1 MTAAETYASQV
12 DDFNAQQAR
21 IYGERLLSDTWA
33 TGAPNYRYDPQRE
46 LTGMLSKLA
55 SYVDPDDVVTDVGGG
70 AGYVSLP
77 LALRCRQVIN
87 VDASPGMLKEFGESA
102 KEAGITNVRSV
113 LSDWLDSKEMSCD
126 LAVTRDVTYFV
137 GKIVPFVG
145 KMASAARRRVI
156 IVMQSVPIP
165 NQTSPLFQLVYG
177 EQQVPVPGHREL
189 LPVLWEMDILPD
201 VHMMGGSPIVDALTR
216 EDAVASAMVGRWLPP
231 GDRDLARSLIEA
243 NFEKLHEE
251 FAEGFR
257 PLWRRPSR
265 EMLITWE
272 T

>member
-1 MTAAETYASQV
+1 MTAAETYASQI
-12 DDFNAQQAR
+12 DDYNAQRAR
-21 IYGERLLSDTWA
+21 VYGDRLPPDSWA
-33 TGAPNYRYDPQRE
+33 AGVASFRQNPRRE
-46 LTGMLSKLA
+46 LTGILSKLA
-55 SYVDPDDVVTDVGGG
+55 TFVDPDDVITGVGGG
-70 AGYVSLP
+70 AGYLSLP

-87 VDASPGMLKEFGESA
+87 MDASPGMLKEFDELA

-113 LSDWLDSKEMSCD
+113 LSDWLDSKDMSCD

-137 GKIVPFVG
+137 GQIVPFVG

-156 IVMQSVPIP
+156 IVVQSVPIP
-165 NQTSPLFQLVYG
+165 NQSSPLFQLVYG

-201 VHMMGGSPIVDALTR
+201 VYMMSGSPIVDALTR
-216 EDAVASAMVGRWLPP
+216 EDAVASAMVGIWLPP

-251 FAEGFR
+251 FGEGFR
-257 PLWRRPSR
+257 PLWRPPSR

>member
-1 MTAAETYASQV
+1 MTATETYASQI
-12 DDFNAQQAR
+12 DDYNAQQAR
-21 IYGERLLSDTWA
+21 IYGDRLPPDTWA
-33 TGAPNYRYDPQRE
+33 TGAANFRYNPRRE
-46 LTGMLSKLA
+46 LTGTLGKLVT
-55 SYVDPDDVVTDVGGG
+55 YLDPDDVVTDVGGG
-70 AGYVSLP
+70 AGYVCLP

-87 VDASPGMLKEFGESA
+87 VDPSPGMLKEFDESA

-113 LSDWLDSKEMSCD
+113 LSDWLDSKDMSCD

-156 IVMQSVPIP
+156 IVLQSVPIP

-201 VHMMGGSPIVDALTR
+201 VYMTGSSPIVDALTR
-216 EDAVASAMVGRWLPP
+216 EDAVNSAMVGRWLPP

-251 FAEGFR
+251 FGEGFR